1 LRILLLSITKEF
13 NVMAKRYIIIQK
25 ENEKIISRHIFYD
38 LINVKANVD
47 LMQYWNPKHKF
58 EIFEIGQLIEL

>member
-1 LRILLLSITKEF
+1 ME
-13 NVMAKRYIIIQK
+13 KRYIIIQK

-47 LMQYWNPKHKF
+47 LMQYWNPTHKF